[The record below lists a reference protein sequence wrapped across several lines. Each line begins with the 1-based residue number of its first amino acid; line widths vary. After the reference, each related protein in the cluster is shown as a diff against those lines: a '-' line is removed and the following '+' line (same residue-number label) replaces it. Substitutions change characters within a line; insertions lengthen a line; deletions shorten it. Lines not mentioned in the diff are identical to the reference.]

1 MQRQSTDDVNR
12 MILTCSSV
20 AQVLK
25 STNTNTQEPK
35 TLPSCNNVSDDK
47 DQSQILDSQKE
58 TTIVGS
64 DASNNSET
72 NSSGK
77 DGEPNTVHGV
87 ASPRRGR
94 VSKRVQSQAITS
106 EKQTERR
113 AKRSSAEY
121 CLLAGVLSSTAQNP
135 IYRKLIE
142 ADVAWD
148 KLPIFKRDTLQMQA
162 MPPVQSVD
170 TPQCASVAPVQHLDD
185 FIASSSLSTF
195 IQSMSRAN
203 SGPIDALDKFLVHL
217 SLHTKDIFGCENTD
231 DLSACVI
238 ECK

>member
-1 MQRQSTDDVNR
+1 

-25 STNTNTQEPK
+25 STNTKTQEPK
-35 TLPSCNNVSDDK
+35 TLPSCPNVSDDK

-58 TTIVGS
+58 TAIVGS

-77 DGEPNTVHGV
+77 DGEPNTVDGI

-94 VSKRVQSQAITS
+94 VSKRVQSQTITS

-142 ADVAWD
+142 KDIAWD
-148 KLPIFKRDTLQMQA
+148 KLPKIKRDTLQVQA
-162 MPPVQSVD
+162 MPPVQSID
-170 TPQCASVAPVQHLDD
+170 APQCASIEPVQHLDD
-185 FIASSSLSTF
+185 FIASSSFSTF

>member
-1 MQRQSTDDVNR
+1 M
-12 MILTCSSV
+12 
-20 AQVLK
+20 
-25 STNTNTQEPK
+25 QEPK
-35 TLPSCNNVSDDK
+35 TLSSCHNVSDDK
-47 DQSQILDSQKE
+47 DQSQTPDSQKDNY
-58 TTIVGS
+58 G
-64 DASNNSET
+64 DASNNSEA

-77 DGEPNTVHGV
+77 DGEPNTVDGV

-142 ADVAWD
+142 KDIAWD
-148 KLPIFKRDTLQMQA
+148 KLPPKRDTLQMQA
-162 MPPVQSVD
+162 MPLVQSVD
-170 TPQCASVAPVQHLDD
+170 TPQCASIESVQHLDD

-217 SLHTKDIFGCENTD
+217 SLHTRDIFGCENTD